1 MSIQSI
7 TCPQGHSYEPDYP
20 GSEDCPMC
28 AAARSYV
35 AKATRPIY
43 NDDGNIPHPRDLVNI
58 PQGSTTKTVPIYEDM
73 NEPVVGWLVAIEGP
87 MLGQDFR
94 LRPEMN
100 LLGRDPSSNVALT
113 GDGTISARQGY
124 ISYDPR
130 KRRFMV
136 GPGQGSRLLYRNG
149 DEVLMPVALVAYDEL
164 EMGKSKFVF
173 IPFCGERFSW
183 DNSAPR

>member
-1 MSIQSI
+1 MSNLEV

-20 GSEDCPMC
+20 GSENCPMC
-28 AAARSYV
+28 AAARNYV

-43 NDDGNIPHPRDLVNI
+43 NDDGKIPHPRDSVNV
-58 PQGSTTKTVPIYEDM
+58 PQSATNKTVPIYEDM

-100 LLGRDPSSNVALT
+100 LLGRDPSNNIALT
-113 GDGTISARQGY
+113 GDATISARQGY
-124 ISYDPR
+124 ISFDPR

-149 DEVLMPVALVAYDEL
+149 DEVLIPVALAAYDEL

-183 DNSAPR
+183 DNSAQR